1 MKGFLFGIIYIICS
15 ITLIAQTKTITINGQ
30 VRNVENQEAL
40 AYANIITVPSNTG
53 TTTDFSGN
61 FNLSINASHLKDTV
75 YVSFI
80 GFEIQKIPVQDLKQN
95 MNIDLI
101 PITETLDE
109 FVLTPLTPHEF
120 MKIVVTKLPENTPS
134 EPFSTLGYYS
144 DLAKENDGFLGE
156 NQVAIKS
163 YFPNLL
169 DTTVKSQHQIVLYE
183 ERTEL
188 DELVF
193 MAKKRKKQEAKE
205 RKKRVE
211 NGEDTTEY
219 SMFNPREMFGGLDEV
234 NEQLTLN
241 GEELFLDTNNFKKY
255 DFQFNSTPLYSEEGN
270 EITLIHAKTKRRQ
283 DGFKASGKIYIDRNS
298 MSIMKMEFK
307 GDIRIPVIAKPILL
321 LAGIGIQNPKLHYAR
336 NFKKI
341 NDTWY
346 PKNVFYTI
354 DLGVTEKRLFK
365 KNIHSNFTI
374 EQTFHIQKYNLEQPE
389 KIAKSKRYSDK
400 KTIAEQVFPDPNITW
415 DMIKRVKF

>member
-1 MKGFLFGIIYIICS
+1 MKQLLYGIIFLF
-15 ITLIAQTKTITINGQ
+15 LIPSLLAQTKTITIKGQ
-30 VRNVENQEAL
+30 VRNAENQEGL
-40 AYANIITVPSNTG
+40 AYTNIITVPTHLGVTS
-53 TTTDFSGN
+53 DFSGN
-61 FNLSINASHLKDTV
+61 FSLPLNESHLKDTV

-120 MKIVVTKLPENTPS
+120 MKIVVTQLRENTPS
-134 EPFSTLGYYS
+134 EPFSTIGYYS
-144 DLAKENDGFLGE
+144 DLAKENNGFLGE
-156 NQVAIKS
+156 NQAVIKS

-169 DTTVKSQHQIVLYE
+169 DTTVKNQHQVVLYK

-193 MAKKRKKQEAKE
+193 MAKKRKKEEAKE

-211 NGEDTTEY
+211 NGEDSTDY
-219 SMFNPREMFGGLDEV
+219 NLINPREMFGGLNEV
-234 NEQLTLN
+234 VKQLTVE
-241 GEELFLDTNNFKKY
+241 GGELFLDTNHFNKY
-255 DFQFNSTPLYSEEGN
+255 DFQFNPAPLYSDEGN

-283 DGFKASGKIYIDRNS
+283 DGFKAAGKIYIDRNS
-298 MSIMKMEFK
+298 MSIIKMEFK
-307 GDIRIPVIAKPILL
+307 GDIRIPVYIKPILL
-321 LAGIGIQNPKLHYAR
+321 LAGIGIQNPKVHYAR
-336 NFKKI
+336 NFENI
-341 NDTWY
+341 NEKWY
-346 PKNVFYTI
+346 PKNVFYTVH
-354 DLGVTEKRLFK
+354 LGLTEKKLFK
-365 KNIHSNFTI
+365 KNIHSNFTLQ
-374 EQTFHIQKYNLEQPE
+374 QTFHIQKYNLEQPE
-389 KIAKSKRYSDK
+389 KIAKSKRYSGK